1 MMEIP
6 RLYDIPLW
14 VNALAFLLLLSLAVE
29 AGYRTGLRQR
39 LANESAERTT
49 RGDVTLSAMLALLG
63 LMLAFTYAFTL
74 SRADA
79 RKQAIVEE
87 ANTIGTAFLKADF
100 LAEPGRGALRAGL
113 LDYAGTRII
122 TAEQVKDAASRRVTL
137 ARMAEAQSRLW
148 PALEQALRG
157 KPLGPY
163 EASMMQAVT
172 EVLDAQTRRNMAGFD
187 RMPPVV
193 TLLLLAIAALSL
205 AVAGHNAGLRG
216 GISRPRMAGFVL
228 ILSFLMLVILDFDR
242 PQTGFIRLSNAPLS
256 SAVEDMARV
265 LQN

>member
-1 MMEIP
+1 MEIP
-6 RLYDIPLW
+6 GLYDIPLW
-14 VNALAFLLLLSLAVE
+14 VDALAFVVLLSIAVE

-39 LANESAERTT
+39 RANESAEKTT
-49 RGDVTLSAMLALLG
+49 RGDVTLGAMLALLG

-87 ANTIGTAFLKADF
+87 ANAIGTAFLKADF
-100 LAEPGRGALRAGL
+100 LPESGRGVLQEGL
-113 LDYAGTRII
+113 LDFARARII
-122 TAEQVKDAASRRVTL
+122 TQEQVKDHASRDATL

-163 EASMMQAVT
+163 ETAMMQAVT
-172 EVLDAQTRRNMAGFD
+172 EVLDAQTRRTTAAFD

-193 TLLLLAIAALSL
+193 TLLLLAIAALAL
-205 AVAGHNAGLRG
+205 AVAGHNTGLKG
-216 GISRPRMAGFVL
+216 SISRPRTAGFVL

-242 PQTGFIRLSNAPLS
+242 PQAGFIRLNNAPLLS
-256 SAVEDMARV
+256 VVEDMAGALR
-265 LQN
+265 N

>member
-1 MMEIP
+1 MEVSG
-6 RLYDIPLW
+6 LYDIPLW
-14 VNALAFLLLLSLAVE
+14 VDALAFVLLLSAAVE
-29 AGYRTGLRQR
+29 AGYRAGLRQR
-39 LANESAERTT
+39 RASETAEKAT

-74 SRADA
+74 SRAHA
-79 RKQAIVEE
+79 RKHAIAEE
-87 ANTIGTAFLKADF
+87 ANSISTAFLKADF
-100 LAEPGRGALRAGL
+100 LAEPGRGELRAGL
-113 LDYAGTRII
+113 LDYAGTRILS
-122 TAEQVKDAASRRVTL
+122 AEQVKDSESRQATL

-163 EASMMQAVT
+163 ETAMMQAIT
-172 EVLDAQTRRNMAGFD
+172 EVLDAQTQRLAAAFD

-216 GISRPRMAGFVL
+216 NISRPRMSGFVL
-228 ILSFLMLVILDFDR
+228 ILSFLMVVILDFDR
-242 PQTGFIRLSNAPLS
+242 PQMGFIQLSNAPLIS
-256 SAVEDMARV
+256 TVEEMARV

>member
-1 MMEIP
+1 MEIP
-6 RLYDIPLW
+6 GIYDIPLW
-14 VNALAFLLLLSLAVE
+14 VDALAFVLLLSVAVE
-29 AGYRTGLRQR
+29 AGYRAGLRQR
-39 LANESAERTT
+39 RANESAEKTT

-87 ANTIGTAFLKADF
+87 ANAIGTAFLKADF
-100 LAEPGRGALRAGL
+100 LAEPGRAELQEGL
-113 LDYAGTRII
+113 LDFARARIL
-122 TAEQVKDAASRRVTL
+122 TQEHVKDHVSRDATL
-137 ARMAEAQSRLW
+137 ARMDDAQSRLW

-172 EVLDAQTRRNMAGFD
+172 EVLDSQTRRNMAAFD

-205 AVAGHNAGLRG
+205 AVAGHNAGIRG
-216 GISRPRMAGFVL
+216 GISRLRMAGFVL
-228 ILSFLMLVILDFDR
+228 ILSFLMVVILDFDR
-242 PQTGFIRLSNAPLS
+242 PQTGFIRLSNTPLFS
-256 SAVEDMARV
+256 VVEDMAGALR
-265 LQN
+265 N